1 MSTRSIRPSTLGDNS
16 MRTALRRIAVLS
28 AVVAL
33 VGMLG
38 VATASSGAPLTN
50 AKHVFW
56 ALGQADPHGIAN
68 SATNDLNYH
77 GGNAGSGAI
86 GVEPS
91 PAVDIVRGG
100 RNWTG
105 GF

>member
-1 MSTRSIRPSTLGDNS
+1 
-16 MRTALRRIAVLS
+16 MRTALRRSAVLA

-50 AKHVFW
+50 AKHFFW
-56 ALGQADPHGIAN
+56 AQGQADPNGIVS
-68 SATNDLNYH
+68 SATNDLIYH

-86 GVEPS
+86 GVETS
-91 PAVDIVRGG
+91 PAVYLIWWGPD
-100 RNWTG
+100 WAS
-105 GF
+105 GFQTADTDGSLY